1 MIKEFDQYTDTEII
15 EKILNGA
22 HELYEIIIRRY
33 NPFLYKIGRA
43 YFYNHEDTQD
53 LMQETYVSA
62 YFNLHSFEKR
72 ATLKTWLTKIMLNH
86 CYHKKQKLSFKNEV
100 AMREQQTERL
110 KPMFQ
115 QQSNNEQ
122 TLINKELGSILEH
135 ALQKIPPDYRVV
147 FALRELNGFS
157 VAETADAL
165 GIQESNVKV
174 RLNRA
179 KAMLR
184 SQIESMYAAEDIY
197 EFNLVYCDSIVK
209 RVIAVIANSSPVEIP
224 GQRLFN

>member
-1 MIKEFDQYTDTEII
+1 MH
-15 EKILNGA
+15 G
-22 HELYEIIIRRY
+22 
-33 NPFLYKIGRA
+33 
-43 YFYNHEDTQD
+43 
-53 LMQETYVSA
+53 
-62 YFNLHSFEKR
+62 
-72 ATLKTWLTKIMLNH
+72 
-86 CYHKKQKLSFKNEV
+86 
-100 AMREQQTERL
+100 QQTERL

-122 TLINKELGSILEH
+122 TLINKELGSILES

-147 FALRELNGFS
+147 FALRELNGFN

-209 RVIAVIANSSPVEIP
+209 RVMAVIVNSSPVETP
-224 GQRLFN
+224 GQRLV